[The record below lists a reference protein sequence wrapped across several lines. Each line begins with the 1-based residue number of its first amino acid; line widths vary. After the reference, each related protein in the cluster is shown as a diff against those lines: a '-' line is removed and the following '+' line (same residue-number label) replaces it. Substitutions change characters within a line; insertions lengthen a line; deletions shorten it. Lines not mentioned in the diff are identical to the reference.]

1 MARRKHADGGAPEAR
16 MEQLEEDNRE
26 GRASE
31 KYNAVG
37 SKTEKEAMSD
47 DYGGHK
53 RGGKAKRE
61 RDHEKR
67 AAGGPVML
75 ANGGMAGLTGAP
87 AALKRGGKVHH
98 GSMPMHVDGK
108 APRHHRMDRPGRKR
122 GGGIGADTS
131 PMTAAA
137 RLTAPRGEH
146 DQTKTDA
153 RDD

>member
-1 MARRKHADGGAPEAR
+1 MARKHASGGAPEAR
-16 MEQLEEDNRE
+16 MAELDEDEKE
-26 GRASE
+26 GRGAE

-37 SKTEKEAMSD
+37 SKTVKEAEED
-47 DYGGHK
+47 GYGGHK
-53 RGGKAKRE
+53 RGGKAK
-61 RDHEKR
+61 HK
-67 AAGGPVML
+67 ATGGPVML

-137 RLTAPRGEH
+137 RLTAPKGEH
-146 DQTKTDA
+146 DQTRTDA

>member
-1 MARRKHADGGAPEAR
+1 MARKHHASGGAPEER
-16 MEQLEEDNRE
+16 MAELKEDEKE
-26 GRASE
+26 GRGSE
-31 KYNAVG
+31 KYDAVG
-37 SKTEKEAMSD
+37 SKTEKESED
-47 DYGGHK
+47 DGYGGHK
-53 RGGKAKRE
+53 RGGRAK
-61 RDHEKR
+61 K

-75 ANGGMAGLTGAP
+75 ANGGMAKLANGGA
-87 AALKRGGKVHH
+87 AMALKRGGKVHH

-137 RLTAPRGEH
+137 RLTAPKGEH